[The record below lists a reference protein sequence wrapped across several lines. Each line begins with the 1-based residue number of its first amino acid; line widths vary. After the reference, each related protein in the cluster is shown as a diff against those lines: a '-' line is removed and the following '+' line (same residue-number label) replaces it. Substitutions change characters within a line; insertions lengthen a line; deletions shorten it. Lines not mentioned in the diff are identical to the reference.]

1 MALLSV
7 FWDAWHLDSVGVK
20 AQRCDRPMHVF
31 LYNLILDD
39 GDEINGMLDDRCSH
53 INDAIAMLN
62 RKYPTAVK
70 ITIRKL
76 EKEKHAELRTFK
88 RRREQ
93 DHL

>member
-1 MALLSV
+1 
-7 FWDAWHLDSVGVK
+7 
-20 AQRCDRPMHVF
+20 MHVF

-39 GDEINGMLDDRCSH
+39 GEEVNGMLDNH
-53 INDAIAMLN
+53 NLNINDAIATLN
-62 RKYPTAVK
+62 RKYPSAVK

-93 DHL
+93 GQD